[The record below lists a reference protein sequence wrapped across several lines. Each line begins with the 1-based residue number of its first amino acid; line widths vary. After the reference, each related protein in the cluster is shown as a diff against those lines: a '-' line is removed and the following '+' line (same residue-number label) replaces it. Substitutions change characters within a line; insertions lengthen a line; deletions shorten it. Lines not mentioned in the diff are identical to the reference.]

1 MTDQQIIQGLID
13 KDKHIT
19 EKFFFE
25 QCKPLLCGIIET
37 VFNKKAEYN
46 ELVGE
51 LYLYLMENDAEK
63 LRSFQY
69 RCSVFRW
76 LKLLSIRFF
85 IRLRDQGK
93 VIDDESHEPLYEENN
108 TVMGND
114 ACNTAIED
122 LKRLINAM
130 PNERYAFVI
139 HKLIIDDVSS
149 DALALEMGITTD
161 NLYNI
166 KLRAIRQL
174 TEVALK
180 DIYHYGKQ

>member
-13 KDKHIT
+13 KDNNIT
-19 EKFFFE
+19 QEFFFV
-25 QCKPLLCGIIET
+25 QCKPLFISVIKK
-37 VFNKKAEYN
+37 VFEQKTEYD
-46 ELVGE
+46 ELINE
-51 LYLYLMENDAEK
+51 LYLFLMENNAEK
-63 LRSFQY
+63 LKSFQF
-69 RCSVFRW
+69 RCSVFCW
-76 LKLLSIRFF
+76 LKTTAIRFF

-114 ACNTAIED
+114 AYNSAIED
-122 LKRLINAM
+122 LKRLLNAM

-139 HKLIIDDVSS
+139 HKLIIDDVST
-149 DALALEMGITTD
+149 DALASEMGITTD

-166 KLRAIRQL
+166 KQRAIRQL

>member
-13 KDKHIT
+13 KDRHIT
-19 EKFFFE
+19 EEFFFE
-25 QCKPLLCGIIET
+25 QCKPLLGGIIET

-51 LYLYLMENDAEK
+51 LYLYLMENDAQK
-63 LRSFQY
+63 LRGFQY

-108 TVMGND
+108 TVMGDD
-114 ACNTAIED
+114 ACNTTIED

-139 HKLIIDDVSS
+139 YKLIIDDVSS

>member
-13 KDKHIT
+13 KDNHIT
-19 EKFFFE
+19 QEFFFE
-25 QCKPLLCGIIET
+25 QCKPLFCSIIKT
-37 VFNKKAEYN
+37 VFNKKAKYD
-46 ELVGE
+46 ELVDE
-51 LYLYLMENDAEK
+51 LYLYLMEDDAEK
-63 LRSFQY
+63 LKSFQF

-76 LKLLSIRFF
+76 LKTTAIRFF

-108 TVMGND
+108 TTMGND
-114 ACNTAIED
+114 AYNTSIED
-122 LKRLINAM
+122 LKRLLNAM

-139 HKLIIDDVSS
+139 HKLIIEDVSS
-149 DALALEMGITTD
+149 EALAFEMGITTD